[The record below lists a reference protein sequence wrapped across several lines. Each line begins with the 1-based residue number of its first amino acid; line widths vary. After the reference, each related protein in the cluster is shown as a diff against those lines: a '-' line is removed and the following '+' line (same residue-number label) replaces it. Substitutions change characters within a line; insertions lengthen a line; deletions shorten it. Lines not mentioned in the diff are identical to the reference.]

1 LNGSLLVGMLDEYHA
16 WYLGSNLEVSA
27 TLASVL
33 VKDLPARVGLTGSE
47 LGSIHAEG
55 DPVEG
60 FVAKLIEG
68 MHEAEPGHFR
78 AVG

>member
-1 LNGSLLVGMLDEYHA
+1 M
-16 WYLGSNLEVSA
+16 SA

-60 FVAKLIEG
+60 FVAKLIKG
-68 MHEAEPGHFR
+68 MHETEPGHFR
-78 AVG
+78 SLKSRSGLMTSSPKRSG